1 MNGYNVDLESLPPMK
16 PRKKRGRNLGTEGM
30 LDATLVCPRCG
41 FRAPPGS
48 EQLLRNIGQ
57 DTLIGFDV
65 GPKVRVT
72 CPICGAG
79 FRWLDP
85 ELV

>member
-1 MNGYNVDLESLPPMK
+1 MSR
-16 PRKKRGRNLGTEGM
+16 RKFRTEGM

-48 EQLLRNIGQ
+48 EQPLRNIGQ
-57 DTLIGFDV
+57 DTLIGLDV
-65 GPKVRVT
+65 GPKVCVS
-72 CPICGAG
+72 CPVCGAG

-85 ELV
+85 DLNAPSYDPYEMFMDLEDED